1 MPELAEVETVKNVL
15 KKRILNKKIKEV
27 IILYSKMVDNNVDEF
42 KKILE
47 NNQILDIKRIG
58 KWLIFELNDH
68 YLLSHLRMEGKYFV
82 KKSDEPI
89 VKHEHIIIRFNDNI
103 DLRYHDTRK
112 FGIMKIVKKEDLY
125 NTKEIQKQGIEANS
139 EKLTSSYLK
148 EKLKSK
154 IMPIKTALLDQE
166 IISGLG
172 NIYADEVLFKSN
184 INPLKKAKDLTEKEC
199 QNIID
204 SSKEILDMAI

>member
-112 FGIMKIVKKEDLY
+112 FGRMY
-125 NTKEIQKQGIEANS
+125 
-139 EKLTSSYLK
+139 
-148 EKLKSK
+148 
-154 IMPIKTALLDQE
+154 
-166 IISGLG
+166 
-172 NIYADEVLFKSN
+172 
-184 INPLKKAKDLTEKEC
+184 
-199 QNIID
+199 
-204 SSKEILDMAI
+204 